1 MHKLLIS
8 RESRFV
14 VREGHR
20 GNEFNAPG
28 LPKPTILYPSA
39 PTSPAHQSIYYLI
52 LRLSWE
58 EPVAEKNTHTHQ
70 AHLLSI
76 QAIPTFILMVTRV
89 KLSRAGGTMLFPWL
103 CPSPQFQ
110 SQSRKRVGQAGAP
123 GKCNFHRG
131 PRGDLRPPWSF
142 EGIVLRTR
150 QVVGSLS

>member
-58 EPVAEKNTHTHQ
+58 EPVAEKKHTHTPGSPTVNTGHSHVHSHGHQ
-70 AHLLSI
+70 GQTVPGWGHNAISLALSQPSI
-76 QAIPTFILMVTRV
+76 SKPKQEAGWAGWGTWQMQLSQGPT
-89 KLSRAGGTMLFPWL
+89 W
-103 CPSPQFQ
+103 
-110 SQSRKRVGQAGAP
+110 
-123 GKCNFHRG
+123 
-131 PRGDLRPPWSF
+131 
-142 EGIVLRTR
+142 
-150 QVVGSLS
+150 